1 MLRSLNRSTWRL
13 VLVLGLGLAVTLPA
27 ASVAQDPAK
36 GGPSRQ
42 QQIDDLQKQ
51 IHELEKQLETL
62 RRQPTL
68 PEGAIPDEWI
78 KSLTWRCIGPG
89 TMGGRITALA
99 VFEADPST
107 YWVATASGGLLK
119 TVNNG
124 VTFEH
129 QFDREA
135 TVSIGDVC
143 VAPSDRNI
151 VWVGTGENNP
161 RNSVSYG
168 DGVYKSTDGG
178 KTWKNMGLKKS
189 FQIGRIVIHP
199 KDPNIVFVG
208 ALGRLYGPNEERGLF
223 KTTDGGQTWQK
234 VLYIDDQ
241 TGIIDIAMNPNDPET
256 LIVAAWERQ
265 RDGFDS
271 WPGVSEPVANGYDGY
286 DPIKKWGPGS
296 GLYKT
301 TDGGRTFK
309 KLTQGLPTTHLGR
322 IGLDIYRKNPNVI
335 FAVIDCTRIGT
346 GSPPSGTYAGVVG
359 VDEKE
364 GVRLTQVTL
373 NGPGANAGLKEGD
386 LITAFAGQP
395 IQTHRALF
403 DLVKAKKP
411 GDKVKLALR
420 RGTEQKELEI
430 ALGTAPAVG
439 GRTAVQPG
447 FRGEDDVGG
456 IRITTVTENGP
467 AAKAGLKMDDLVL
480 AADGQPTTSFR
491 SFMTQMF
498 QGGRQPGEK
507 VKLTVK
513 RGDETKD
520 YEVALEAMAMGGGG
534 GGPIGAFAGRGGVA
548 RDVFTQTPRPY
559 GAMYGGQAE
568 NVQDRQGPDGH
579 ELGGIYKSIDGGES
593 WARVNSL
600 NHRPMYF
607 SIIRVDPSDENYVYH
622 GAVSMFQSTDGG
634 KTFRRHGNNGLHPDV
649 HALWINPKDGR
660 HMVIGCD
667 GGFYATYD
675 RMNHWDHL
683 NHAAIAQ
690 FYHVAVDNKRPY
702 WVYGG
707 LQDNG
712 SWGGPSQVFHGGG
725 PTNEDWISIAGGD
738 GFVMRVDPFDSD
750 LVYYESQDGNM
761 GRRHLRTGE
770 QASIRTREFGQAERG
785 RGGPPS
791 QAASETA
798 SAEGAP
804 ASRAADG
811 PPRTGRFAAA
821 PRAEYNWSVPALY
834 GLWGVA
840 PPLPTSEV
848 IRRVGEHRYN
858 WNTPFILS
866 SHNPRIFY
874 CAGNYVFR
882 CVKRGDGPKAISP
895 EITRTKRGSATALAE
910 SPRNSE
916 VLWVGTD
923 DGALWV
929 TRDGGQSW
937 NPVAERVG
945 LPGRRWVSTIEP
957 SRFADGRAYVCFDA
971 HRSDDDNPYLY
982 VTEDFGHTWKPIT
995 SNLPYGSTRC
1005 LREDVHNQNFLYCG
1019 TEFAV
1024 WVSANRGQTWTKLN
1038 SNLPTVAVHE
1048 IAVHPTAGEIV
1059 AATHGRSVWVLDVT
1073 PLRQMTAEA
1082 LKAKAFLYQPNTAV
1096 RWRSEPS
1103 RSSAY
1108 GNGSKRF
1115 MGQNASPGAHIFY
1128 SLTDRPAKINLKIV
1142 DISGKTLRELQAR
1155 QSVGLNR
1162 VTWDLSGSTSP
1173 PNPQVAQSESERGQ
1187 AERSGRRGGLGAM
1200 LGFGPGGPPVPAG
1213 VYRVVLTVDGQELS
1227 QSVRVQDDP
1236 SRSVPVIAD
1245 EEDRRH

>member
-1 MLRSLNRSTWRL
+1 MSRSPVSFPWRL
-13 VLVLGLGLAVTLPA
+13 VFVLGLGLAVMLPA
-27 ASVAQDPAK
+27 ASVAQDPSK

-51 IHELEKQLETL
+51 IQELEKKLQVL
-62 RRQPTL
+62 RSQATL
-68 PEGAIPDEWI
+68 PDGTIPDEWI
-78 KSLTWRCIGPG
+78 KSLSWRCIGPG

-135 TVSIGDVC
+135 VVSIGDVC

-168 DGVYKSTDGG
+168 DGVYKSIDGG

-189 FQIGRIVIHP
+189 FQIGRVVIHP
-199 KDPNIVFVG
+199 KDPNIVYVG
-208 ALGRLYGPNEERGLF
+208 ALGRLYGPNQERGLF
-223 KTTDGGQTWQK
+223 KTTDGGQNWQK
-234 VLYIDDQ
+234 VLFIDDK

-256 LIVAAWERQ
+256 LLVAAWERQ

-271 WPGVSEPVANGYDGY
+271 WPGVSEPVADGYDGY

-301 TDGGRTFK
+301 TDGGKTFK

-346 GSPPSGTYAGVVG
+346 GSAPTGIYAGVVG
-359 VDEKE
+359 VDEKG
-364 GVRLTQVTL
+364 GVRLTQVTD
-373 NGPGANAGLKEGD
+373 NSPAAKAGLKEAD
-386 LITAFAGQP
+386 LVTAFEGKP
-395 IQTHRALF
+395 VETYRALF

-411 GDKVKLALR
+411 GDKVKIAVT
-420 RGTEQKELEI
+420 RGAEKKEIEI
-430 ALGTAPAVG
+430 ALGTAQAAG

-447 FRGEDDVGG
+447 FRGEDEAGG
-456 IRITTVTENGP
+456 IRITIITESGP
-467 AAKAGLKMDDLVL
+467 AAKAGLKVDDLVV
-480 AADGQPTTSFR
+480 AADGQPTSSFR

-498 QGGRQPGEK
+498 QAGRQPGEK
-507 VKLTVK
+507 IKLSVK

-520 YEVALEAMAMGGGG
+520 YEVALEAMNLPGGGG

-579 ELGGIYKSIDGGES
+579 ELGGIYKSTDGGES
-593 WARVNSL
+593 WTRVNSL

-683 NHAAIAQ
+683 NHYAIAQ
-690 FYHVAVDNKRPY
+690 FYHVCVDNKRPY

-712 SWGGPSQVFHGGG
+712 SWGGPSQVFHAGG

-761 GRRHLRTGE
+761 GRRNLRTGE
-770 QASIRTREFGQAERG
+770 QASIRTREFGERG
-785 RGGPPS
+785 RVFAPGLPS
-791 QAASETA
+791 EPTRSA
-798 SAEGAP
+798 SAAPRPGDTSAAPRPSEGM
-804 ASRAADG
+804 
-811 PPRTGRFAAA
+811 PPLQAGGFPFA
-821 PRAEYNWSVPALY
+821 PRAEYNWTVPALY
-834 GLWGVA
+834 SVWGVA

-910 SPRNSE
+910 SPHNSE
-916 VLWVGTD
+916 ILWVGTD

-937 NPVAERVG
+937 NSVADRVG
-945 LPGRRWVSTIEP
+945 LSRPYWVSTIEP

-982 VTEDFGHTWKPIT
+982 VTEDFGQTWKPIT
-995 SNLPYGSTRC
+995 SNLPHGSTRC
-1005 LREDVHNQNFLYCG
+1005 LREDVQNPNLLYCG

-1024 WVSANRGQTWTKLN
+1024 WASTNRGQMWTKLN
-1038 SNLPTVAVHE
+1038 NNLPTVAVHE

-1096 RWRSEPS
+1096 RWRSDPS

-1115 MGQNASPGAHIFY
+1115 MGQNAPAGAQIFY
-1128 SLTDRPAKINLKIV
+1128 SLTTKPEKINLKIV
-1142 DISGKTLRELQAR
+1142 DISGKTVRELQAR
-1155 QSVGLNR
+1155 PSVGLNR
-1162 VTWDLSGSTSP
+1162 ITWDLSGSV
-1173 PNPQVAQSESERGQ
+1173 QGQQGQQEERG
-1187 AERSGRRGGLGAM
+1187 GRRGGGGLGAM
-1200 LGFGPGGPPVPAG
+1200 LGFGPGGPPVPPG
-1213 VYRVVLTVDGQELS
+1213 VYRVVLTVDAQELA
-1227 QSVRVQDDP
+1227 QSVRIENDP
-1236 SRSVPVIAD
+1236 SRSTQMIVD
-1245 EEDRRH
+1245 EE